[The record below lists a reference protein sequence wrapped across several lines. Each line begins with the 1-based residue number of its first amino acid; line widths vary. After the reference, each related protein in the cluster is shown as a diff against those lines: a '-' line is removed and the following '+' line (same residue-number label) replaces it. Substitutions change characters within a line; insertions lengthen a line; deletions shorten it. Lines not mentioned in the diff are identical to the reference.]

1 MTGKST
7 QTRFHS
13 AREAKAFLAS
23 QIFEQAQRDHVQLS
37 IVEQKMLYFSETDW
51 TLPDMSTISQEFD
64 RAYDQDQYEEKVTTL
79 VRHAYK
85 RALKGPRDDY
95 ENWWSAIRRLRSED
109 HYVLVM
115 IRLAGLR
122 PRWDQLK
129 LLGAG
134 VFVAV
139 LWVCFVFLSIYLRT
153 RHGVLLDK
161 YMPSSD
167 NLEFLY
173 WAIPAC
179 LLVGYCL
186 LRLLVGE
193 KRVDDLLARPLI
205 GLGRFFNRSN

>member
-1 MTGKST
+1 MIGKST

-13 AREAKAFLAS
+13 AREAKEFLAS
-23 QIFEQAQRDHVQLS
+23 RIAEQAQRDHVQLS
-37 IVEQKMLYFSETDW
+37 EVEQKMLYFSETDW
-51 TLPDMSTISQEFD
+51 TLPDMSEVSQEFD
-64 RAYDQDQYEEKVTTL
+64 RDYDQDQYEEKVTTL

-85 RALKGPRDDY
+85 RALRGPRDDH
-95 ENWWSAIRRLRSED
+95 ENWWSAIRLLSSED

-122 PRWDQLK
+122 PRLDQLK

-134 VFVAV
+134 VFVAT
-139 LWVCFVFLSIYLRT
+139 LWVCLVFLSIYLRT
-153 RHGVLLDK
+153 RHGVFFDK

-179 LLVGYCL
+179 LLGGYWL
-186 LRLLVGE
+186 LRLLLGE
-193 KRVDDLLARPLI
+193 SRVDDLLARPLL
-205 GLGRFFNRSN
+205 GLGRFLNRSK